1 MFLHKFPL
9 YKRIRSG
16 CLLGILLIIAGCSGE
31 GQPLAGAPKVNYLV
45 AWQEEVTL
53 TKELPGRISAFMVSD
68 VRPQVGGIIKERL
81 FEEGTVVEAGQVL
94 YQIDPVL
101 YEAAYNNAKAEL
113 ARVQAN
119 AGAAQKLANRY
130 SQLVATGAISKQEF
144 DDAFASAGQA
154 SAQVASAKEALET
167 ARINLGYTKV
177 TAPVTGTIGRSFFTP
192 GALVTQ
198 NQASPLATVQ
208 QLDYVY
214 VDITQSSTELLKLQ
228 RARAEGL
235 LKSSGPNSTK
245 VKLLLEDGSAY
256 ALPKADGKTEYIE
269 GDLLFSDV
277 TIDQSTGAVALR
289 AKFKNEN
296 NILLPGMYVRAVIEE
311 GVRENAILIPQK
323 TIKRDPRGRT
333 QAYVL
338 SKENPN
344 KEAPPAETEEAEEKV
359 KPLAANEY
367 YVVPR
372 SIAVDRDYENHWI
385 VTDGLREGEMLVAEG
400 LQKIRP
406 GQVVATGAEVKSQLV
421 QSRQQEKNK
430 AKLAM
435 ELEKSP
441 KVSEK
446 PVSTHSGLSGI
457 NLGTNFGTN
466 FGVNLN
472 KALASALPHSFNG
485 ELSELEA
492 LAKVLG
498 GRLDATLENPSN
510 GISSGVASSVAS
522 GASSGV
528 ASGVS
533 FGASFG
539 SATVVPTGAS
549 AGASAGVAAG
559 TLLGALKGRGPE
571 TLNTVDSADIVNIAN
586 SVDTV
591 DSADF
596 NFAL

>member
-9 YKRIRSG
+9 YKRIGSG
-16 CLLGILLIIAGCSGE
+16 CLLGMLLIIAGCSDE
-31 GQPLAGAPKVNYLV
+31 GQTQSNAPKVNYLV

-53 TKELPGRISAFMVSD
+53 TRELPGRISAFMVSD

-198 NQASPLATVQ
+198 NQPNPLATVQ

-256 ALPKADGKTEYIE
+256 ALPQADGKTQYIE

-277 TIDQSTGAVALR
+277 TIDQSTGAVTLR

-323 TIKRDPRGRT
+323 TINRDPRGRT

-344 KEAPPAETEEAEEKV
+344 KEAPPAEAKEEV

-372 SIAVDRDYENHWI
+372 SVTVDRDYENHWI
-385 VTDGLREGEMLVAEG
+385 VTDGLQQGEMLIAEG

-406 GQVVATGAEVKSQLV
+406 GQVVAMGAEVKSQLV
-421 QSRQQEKNK
+421 QSRQQEKDK
-430 AKLAM
+430 AELAM
-435 ELEKSP
+435 ELEKLP

-446 PVSTHSGLSGI
+446 PVSTHGS
-457 NLGTNFGTN
+457 LGGTN
-466 FGVNLN
+466 FGVNFGVSLD
-472 KALASALPHSFNG
+472 KALASALPHSFNE
-485 ELSELEA
+485 ELFEFEA
-492 LAKVLG
+492 LAKILG
-498 GRLDATLENPSN
+498 GRLDAALEGPSYRT
-510 GISSGVASSVAS
+510 SS
-522 GASSGV
+522 GASSN
-528 ASGVS
+528 AA
-533 FGASFG
+533 FGALADASL
-539 SATVVPTGAS
+539 SA
-549 AGASAGVAAG
+549 
-559 TLLGALKGRGPE
+559 LMNIGPE
-571 TLNTVDSADIVNIAN
+571 TLNTMDILDTTDSAE
-586 SVDTV
+586 
-591 DSADF
+591 DF
-596 NFAL
+596 NLVLQFESKLESNNNKFLAG